1 MKAYRG
7 LEFSFSLKGNVTIFH
22 LKKKKKKTA
31 TEERVANLRKHTTQ
45 ILLLSVL
52 KDRIIFQNTWKL
64 FLKRAHHSARNS
76 LFNVMDT

>member
-1 MKAYRG
+1 MQTKVMELVLMRA
-7 LEFSFSLKGNVTIFH
+7 EKSFNFIFH
-22 LKKKKKKTA
+22 FKKKKTA

-52 KDRIIFQNTWKL
+52 KDYIIFQNTWKL